1 MSSSSTINFD
11 LRGEFVAL
19 CDLLKATGVSQ
30 SGGEAKAHIAS
41 GKVQVDG
48 QLELRKGAKIRAGQV
63 VRSGGVVIR
72 VGAASLRDRP
82 SVPFNLNEQ
91 RKEQEDQQ
99 R

>member
-1 MSSSSTINFD
+1 MSSTSTIKFD

-48 QLELRKGAKIRAGQV
+48 QLELRKAAKIRAGQV

-72 VGAASLRDRP
+72 VGAGG
-82 SVPFNLNEQ
+82 
-91 RKEQEDQQ
+91 
-99 R
+99 